1 MNPVLDW
8 FENTRGWQPMP
19 FQREAWDAFAAGE
32 SGLVNAPTGMGKTHA
47 VWLPNL
53 MRWCDEHPDRA
64 GWTEMKPVAGTL
76 LWITPLRALA
86 NDTAA
91 TLAEP
96 VDELGLPWSI
106 ELRTG
111 DTSSTVRKRQ
121 RTRLPSALVTT
132 PESLSL
138 LLSYSDARRHF
149 RALRCVVVDEW
160 HELMSSKRGTQTEL
174 CLARLRQWNPSLQTW
189 GLSAT
194 LGNLEQARDVLLGS
208 SDPGRLIRGE
218 DHKQIAIDTL
228 EPDDV
233 ERYPWAGH
241 LGIKLLPKAIDAIEA
256 GNSTLLFTNT
266 RSQVELWFEALVKA
280 RPDWLGQVALHHG
293 SLDRKLRKQVED
305 LLRAGKLKCV
315 VCTSSLDL
323 GVDFSPVDRVIQV
336 GSPKG
341 VARLM
346 QRAGRSGHQPGAV
359 SRIIG
364 VPTHSFELI
373 EFAAARD
380 AAERRDIESRPPLD
394 RPLDVLVQHL
404 VTVAMGGGF
413 EAWAMLEEVRST
425 YAFADLT
432 DQEWQWCLDF
442 ITRGGPALTAY
453 PQYARVVELGDR
465 RYGVASARI
474 ARTHRLGIGTI
485 TSDSAIKVKFL
496 SGRTLGTVEENFVGY
511 LKPGDRFVFAGHLLE
526 LVRVRQMI
534 AYVRKAK
541 GRKATVPRWQGGKSP
556 LSTQLADAVRQRFR
570 LAREGVL
577 DAPEMRHVE
586 PLLRRQAEHSVIPNP
601 DELLIE
607 TTKTREG
614 WHHFLYPFLG
624 RLVHEG
630 LGALIAHRLTREQP
644 RSINITVND
653 YGFELLCADPFDL
666 APDGWRNVLT
676 SDALL
681 DDLLACIDTTQL
693 ARRQF
698 REIARVAGLILP
710 TFPGESRSSR
720 QLQASSDMFY
730 DVLTDFDPGNMLLD
744 QARREVLERQLEVRR
759 LREALD
765 RLNDQTI
772 VPVTLERLS
781 PLSFPLWAEH
791 LREQHV
797 SSEKWG
803 DRVRKMAMSLE
814 TQSDP
819 PRTTKRRKRSSA
831 NA

>member
-1 MNPVLDW
+1 MLDW
-8 FENTRGWQPMP
+8 FENVRGWTPAV
-19 FQREAWDAFAAGE
+19 FQREAWDAFAAGA

-53 MRWCDEHPDRA
+53 MRWCDEYPDGGAWSDTKPPA
-64 GWTEMKPVAGTL
+64 GLV

-91 TLAEP
+91 TLSQP
-96 VDELGLPWSI
+96 VEELRLPWSI

-111 DTSSTVRKRQ
+111 DTSSAVKKRQ

-138 LLSYSDARRHF
+138 LLSYADAERHF
-149 RALRCVVVDEW
+149 RKLRCVVIDEW

-174 CLARLRQWNPSLQTW
+174 CLARLRRWNPALQTW

-194 LGNLEQARDVLLGS
+194 LGNLRQARDVLLGS
-208 SDPGRLIRGE
+208 STDTGCLIRGE
-218 DHKQIAIDTL
+218 DHKEIAIDTL
-228 EPDDV
+228 QPDDV

-241 LGIKLLPKAIDAIEA
+241 LGIRLLPKVIEALEA

-266 RSQVELWFEALVKA
+266 RSQVELWFEALIKA
-280 RPDWLGQVALHHG
+280 RPDWLGQIALHHG
-293 SLDRKLRKQVED
+293 SLDRKLRKRVED

-323 GVDFSPVDRVIQV
+323 GVDFSPVDQVIQI

-380 AAERRDIESRPPLD
+380 AAARRDIESRPPLD

-413 EAWAMLEEVRST
+413 EAEAMLDEVRSS
-425 YAFADLT
+425 YAFAGLADR
-432 DQEWQWCLDF
+432 EWQWCLDF
-442 ITRGGPALTAY
+442 VTRGGPALTTY
-453 PQYARVVELGDR
+453 LQYARVVERDG
-465 RYGVASARI
+465 RYAVASQRI

-485 TSDSAIKVKFL
+485 TSDSVIKVKFV
-496 SGRTLGTVEENFVGY
+496 SGRTLGTVEEGFVGY
-511 LKPGDRFVFAGHLLE
+511 LKPGDRFVFAGYLLE

-534 AYVRKAK
+534 VYVRKAK

-556 LSTQLADAVRQRFR
+556 LSTQLADAVRQRFH
-570 LAREGVL
+570 LARQGVL
-577 DAPEMRHVE
+577 DAPEMKHVE
-586 PLLRRQAEHSVIPNP
+586 PLLQRQAEQSIIPNP

-607 TTKTREG
+607 AIKTREG
-614 WHHFLYPFLG
+614 WHHFVYPFFG

-630 LGALIAHRLTREQP
+630 LGALLAHRLTRQQP

-653 YGFELLCADPFDL
+653 YGLELLCADPLDL
-666 APDGWRNVLT
+666 SPDDWRGVLS

-681 DDLLACIDTTQL
+681 EDLLACIDTTQL

-698 REIARVAGLILP
+698 RAIARVAGLILP

-744 QARREVLERQLEVRR
+744 QARREVLERQLEVKR
-759 LREALD
+759 LREALE
-765 RLNDQTI
+765 RLKEQTI
-772 VPVTLERLS
+772 VPIALQRLS

-803 DRVRKMAMSLE
+803 DRVRKMALALE
-814 TQSDP
+814 EDDVE
-819 PRTTKRRKRSSA
+819 PRPGKRRKRSSA